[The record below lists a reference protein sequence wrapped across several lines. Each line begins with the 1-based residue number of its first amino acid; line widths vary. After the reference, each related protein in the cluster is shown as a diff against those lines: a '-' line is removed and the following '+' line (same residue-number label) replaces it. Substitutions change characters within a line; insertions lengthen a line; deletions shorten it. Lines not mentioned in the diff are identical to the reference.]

1 MKSLHTYQYG
11 WIFVRLWYTL
21 SPFMLYI
28 LGCNYICY
36 FWESPLAKSF
46 VILDINHDIFNLS
59 FAYHMCMWISQ
70 EAGSSWECAENANI
84 RSTLISDQGKSL
96 YLHLPSQ
103 TWLTRSL
110 KTANSSLLPV
120 AFYLLPSRLAIY
132 WQDLLSRSKL
142 CAQPVH
148 SHDTDVEY
156 RRQFCQLLFFQLVSL
171 VPIYRI
177 R

>member
-1 MKSLHTYQYG
+1 
-11 WIFVRLWYTL
+11 
-21 SPFMLYI
+21 
-28 LGCNYICY
+28 
-36 FWESPLAKSF
+36 
-46 VILDINHDIFNLS
+46 
-59 FAYHMCMWISQ
+59 MCMWISQ
-70 EAGSSWECAENANI
+70 EAGSSWECAEHANI

-132 WQDLLSRSKL
+132 WQDLLARSNL
-142 CAQPVH
+142 CAQQVH

-156 RRQFCQLLFFQLVSL
+156 RRQLCQWLFFQIVPLCPCTGSGSPCKKDMNMNICIGTVSENSTMFSIISVFL
-171 VPIYRI
+171 RTVCSFSSKSTSPGAGFLSEFHYNKWPYVPL
-177 R
+177 